1 MCFAGCAEPS
11 SGWLVML
18 EAVEPC
24 LRTDDEHVLGLL
36 RAVTAPLGPALI
48 RASWFGVEKKLIEHH
63 LNIAHSQAFS
73 EMSTRCFWSS
83 SICR

>member
-1 MCFAGCAEPS
+1 
-11 SGWLVML
+11 ML

-24 LRTDDEHVLGLL
+24 LRTEDEHVLGLL

-73 EMSTRCFWSS
+73 EMSDALLLVVVDLPIADKNR
-83 SICR
+83 